1 MTKRDYSER
10 IQNVKIIISDVDGV
24 LTDGS
29 VYIHSDGTESK
40 KFSVRDGAGAATC
53 RLANIPIVL
62 ISARESKTTLLR
74 ANEMQ
79 ITHVY
84 QGELNKLKIFKRV
97 INEFN
102 LTSKE
107 TAYIGDGLVDIPVM
121 GKCGFRIAP
130 PDGHPRIL
138 ELVDY
143 ITKREGGSGVLQEA
157 VELILHEQGKLETV
171 LDDMRNGV
179 FGT

>member
-40 KFSVRDGAGAATC
+40 KFSVRDGAGVVTS
-53 RLANIPIVL
+53 RLTNIPIVL
-62 ISARESKTTLLR
+62 ISTRESKLTLLR
-74 ANEMQ
+74 TNEMQ

-84 QGELNKLKIFKRV
+84 QCELNKLKIFKRV

-102 LTSKE
+102 ITSEK
-107 TAYIGDGLVDIPVM
+107 TAYIGDELVDIPVM
-121 GKCGFRIAP
+121 GKYGFWIVP

-138 ELVDY
+138 ELSDY
-143 ITKREGGSGVLQEA
+143 ITKCEEGTGVLQEA
-157 VELILHEQGKLETV
+157 VELILHEQRKLETV
-171 LDDMRNGV
+171 LDDTRNGV